1 VIRILIAD
9 DFESWRAE
17 VRRLLRKRSDWQ
29 IVGEVSDGLLAI
41 QKVVEL
47 RPDLILL
54 DLAMPNLDGLQA
66 CGRILNS
73 FPAANV
79 IFLSQNTN
87 SEVVSAA
94 LATGAKGY
102 VLKANAFTE
111 LIPAIERCFT

>member
-1 VIRILIAD
+1 
-9 DFESWRAE
+9 
-17 VRRLLRKRSDWQ
+17 
-29 IVGEVSDGLLAI
+29 
-41 QKVVEL
+41 
-47 RPDLILL
+47 
-54 DLAMPNLDGLQA
+54 M
-66 CGRILNS
+66 
-73 FPAANV
+73 